1 MPRDNLVSFQAM
13 SSSPAQPPSDQ
24 PPGARSARW
33 LDRLAAVLLAGSLG
47 VTVATAVPSLLVA
60 AGVDLPAVTLSPTHP
75 YPGPA
80 GRAHGG
86 SLRDSHP
93 DRFHGDDPEGLDEPD
108 YAPPE
113 GSLDPDRDLEGDD
126 APRGQLALARKSLA
140 LREQP
145 VITAEVVGEVKAG
158 EQVTVP
164 LIVGEWALVSYD
176 GGAVMGWAKKS
187 EIAIR

>member
-1 MPRDNLVSFQAM
+1 M

-33 LDRLAAVLLAGSLG
+33 LDRLAAVLIAGSLG

-60 AGVDLPAVTLSPTHP
+60 AGVDLPTATLSPTHP
-75 YPGPA
+75 RAGPY
-80 GRAHGG
+80 HGG
-86 SLRDSHP
+86 SLRDGYP
-93 DRFHGDDPEGLDEPD
+93 NRFHGDDPDALDEPD
-108 YAPPE
+108 YGPPE